1 MKTPAG
7 QTDSLASI
15 PEWGSPLRNSAV
27 AKKATGRPFPTFW
40 LSSQI
45 RLSKLLSVWTQSTG
59 PILALGC
66 GLMPGLHTKRNAGG
80 VVAVGGVVDV
90 VSPCAV
96 GPALARRG

>member
-1 MKTPAG
+1 MPQGAKAMKMPAG

-15 PEWGSPLRNSAV
+15 PERGSPLRNSAV
-27 AKKATGRPFPTFW
+27 AKKATGRPFPTCW

-66 GLMPGLHTKRNAGG
+66 GLMPGLHTKRCNAK
-80 VVAVGGVVDV
+80 
-90 VSPCAV
+90 C
-96 GPALARRG
+96 